1 MTILLDARIFF
12 FELQDLHLLLVPTLG
27 KAVVQFLATS
37 VVLLVGSHTFWSVVW
52 AQCEESTVI
61 MVEMLQ

>member
-1 MTILLDARIFF
+1 MILLSARIFF

-37 VVLLVGSHTFWSVVW
+37 VVLLVGSHTLRSVVW
-52 AQCEESTVI
+52 AQWEESTVI